1 MFRRKIKDI
10 QEHAKNRGISL
21 ERRLF
26 LYWLIMVLAVMA
38 AVFVVLIV
46 AGVFSNDARKLG
58 GTLSVQQKNTT
69 MTFNKLI
76 DTLNA
81 QNLALSEQITRE
93 VADILET
100 EERTFKDLD
109 NNPELITRIEE
120 RMSFY
125 LQTIVRSRSCSGAY
139 FILDATTNTEAP
151 GADRSRMGLYLRSG
165 NVGTDGMANQYITFF
180 RGVADVARKE
190 NIQMHN
196 RWNLEFDIDNVPGYE
211 ILMDFDGKRI
221 LDSCYLSNRVTLS
234 GTWEQVVLLSVPVVL
249 EGKVR
254 GVCGVE
260 LSELFFNLVFPAV
273 ESSYGNMVTVVAP
286 IADKRLLLDGA
297 ISGKTDGTYFTTDG
311 TLLIKNGEHYN
322 TYSDGSRTYFGNH
335 IVIPKA
341 VDGRSDLTLVTLV
354 PEISYQ
360 SSVAKNRTFWLCG
373 GLGFLVLML
382 LAAMFLT
389 RRFMLPIQKQIRA
402 LKDQKEPQEESNS
415 GIIEI
420 DELLAYM
427 YARQAKPDE
436 ESKMPPGMEE
446 LFFDFARRV
455 ETLTPME
462 RTVLQYY
469 INGFSVNEIAEKE
482 FISLS
487 TVRKHNSNINRSLE
501 YQPEKSCFFILIC
514 SGGVILWRRSHIV
527 PIRRKKGQRERMSSR
542 QRRRRNPRKSC
553 NRKEKDRKKQKTYFK
568 REML

>member
-10 QEHAKNRGISL
+10 QEHAQNRGISL
-21 ERRLF
+21 GRRLF

-46 AGVFSNDARKLG
+46 AGVFSNDAGKLG

-93 VADILET
+93 VSDILET
-100 EERTFKDLD
+100 EGRTFEDLD

-120 RMSFY
+120 RMCFY
-125 LQTIVRSRSCSGAY
+125 LQTIVRSRSCSGVY

-211 ILMDFDGKRI
+211 ILMGFDGKRI

-402 LKDQKEPQEESNS
+402 LKDQKEPQEKSNS

-487 TVRKHNSNINRSLE
+487 TVRKHNSNINRKLGVSTREELLLYIDMFRRCDLME
-501 YQPEKSCFFILIC
+501 KIAYCTDPEKK
-514 SGGVILWRRSHIV
+514 RT
-527 PIRRKKGQRERMSSR
+527 ERTDE
-542 QRRRRNPRKSC
+542 QQTAKTEKSP
-553 NRKEKDRKKQKTYFK
+553 EK
-568 REML
+568 L

>member
-120 RMSFY
+120 RMCFY

-211 ILMDFDGKRI
+211 ILMDFDGRRI

-234 GTWEQVVLLSVPVVL
+234 GTWEQVVLLSIPVVL

-260 LSELFFNLVFPAV
+260 LSELFFNMVFPSV
-273 ESSYGNMVTVVAP
+273 ESPYGNMVTVVAP

-427 YARQAKPDE
+427 HARQAKPDE
-436 ESKMPPGMEE
+436 ESKLPPGMEE

-487 TVRKHNSNINRSLE
+487 TVRKHNSNINRKLGVSTREELLLYIDMFRRCDLME
-501 YQPEKSCFFILIC
+501 KIAYCTGPEKKRTERTDEQQAAKTEKSPEKL
-514 SGGVILWRRSHIV
+514 
-527 PIRRKKGQRERMSSR
+527 KQEEKGS
-542 QRRRRNPRKSC
+542 
-553 NRKEKDRKKQKTYFK
+553 
-568 REML
+568 

>member
-120 RMSFY
+120 RMCFY

-165 NVGTDGMANQYITFF
+165 NVGTDGMANPYITFF

-211 ILMDFDGKRI
+211 ILMGFDGRRI
-221 LDSCYLSNRVTLS
+221 LDCCYLSNRVTLS

-402 LKDQKEPQEESNS
+402 LKDQKEPQEKSNS

-487 TVRKHNSNINRSLE
+487 TVRKHNSNINRKLGVSTREELLLYIDMFRRCDLME
-501 YQPEKSCFFILIC
+501 KIAYCTNPEKK
-514 SGGVILWRRSHIV
+514 RT
-527 PIRRKKGQRERMSSR
+527 ERTDE
-542 QRRRRNPRKSC
+542 QQAAKTEKSP
-553 NRKEKDRKKQKTYFK
+553 EK
-568 REML
+568 L

>member
-10 QEHAKNRGISL
+10 QEHAKNRGISM

-26 LYWLIMVLAVMA
+26 LYWLIMVLAVMT

-46 AGVFSNDARKLG
+46 AGVFSNDAGKLG

-93 VADILET
+93 VSDVLET

-120 RMSFY
+120 RMCFY

-139 FILDATTNTEAP
+139 FILDATTKTEAP
-151 GADRSRMGLYLRSG
+151 GGGRSRMGLYLGSG

-211 ILMDFDGKRI
+211 ILMDFDGRRI

-234 GTWEQVVLLSVPVVL
+234 GTWEQVVLLSIPVVL

-260 LSELFFNLVFPAV
+260 LSELFFNMVFPSV
-273 ESSYGNMVTVVAP
+273 ESPYGNMVTVVAP

-311 TLLIKNGEHYN
+311 TLLIKNGEHYK

-427 YARQAKPDE
+427 HARQAKPDE

-487 TVRKHNSNINRSLE
+487 TVRKHNSNINRKLGVSTREELLLYIDMFRRCDLME
-501 YQPEKSCFFILIC
+501 KIAYCTGPEKKRTERTDEQQAAKTEKSPEKL
-514 SGGVILWRRSHIV
+514 
-527 PIRRKKGQRERMSSR
+527 KQEEKGS
-542 QRRRRNPRKSC
+542 
-553 NRKEKDRKKQKTYFK
+553 
-568 REML
+568 

>member
-10 QEHAKNRGISL
+10 QEHAKNRGISM

-26 LYWLIMVLAVMA
+26 LYWLIMVLAVMT

-46 AGVFSNDARKLG
+46 AGVFSNDAGKLG

-81 QNLALSEQITRE
+81 QNLALSEQIMRE
-93 VADILET
+93 VSDVLET

-120 RMSFY
+120 RMCFY

-139 FILDATTNTEAP
+139 FILDATTNTEAL

-211 ILMDFDGKRI
+211 ILMDFDGRRI

-234 GTWEQVVLLSVPVVL
+234 GTWEQVVLLSIPVVL

-260 LSELFFNLVFPAV
+260 LSELFFNMVFPSV
-273 ESSYGNMVTVVAP
+273 ESPYGNMVTVVAP

-311 TLLIKNGEHYN
+311 TLLIKNGEHYK

-427 YARQAKPDE
+427 HARQAKPDE

-487 TVRKHNSNINRSLE
+487 TVRKHNSNINRKLGVSTREELLLYIDMFRRCDLME
-501 YQPEKSCFFILIC
+501 KIAYCTGPEKKRTERTDEQQAAKTEKSPEKL
-514 SGGVILWRRSHIV
+514 
-527 PIRRKKGQRERMSSR
+527 KQEEKGS
-542 QRRRRNPRKSC
+542 
-553 NRKEKDRKKQKTYFK
+553 
-568 REML
+568 

>member
-120 RMSFY
+120 RMCFY

-211 ILMDFDGKRI
+211 ILMGFDGRHI
-221 LDSCYLSNRVTLS
+221 LDCCYLSNRVTLS

-402 LKDQKEPQEESNS
+402 LKDQKEPQEKSNS

-487 TVRKHNSNINRSLE
+487 TVRKHNSNINRKLGVSTREELLLYIDMFRRCDLME
-501 YQPEKSCFFILIC
+501 KIAYCTGPEKKRTERTDEQQAAKTEKSPEKL
-514 SGGVILWRRSHIV
+514 
-527 PIRRKKGQRERMSSR
+527 KQEEKGS
-542 QRRRRNPRKSC
+542 
-553 NRKEKDRKKQKTYFK
+553 
-568 REML
+568 

>member
-1 MFRRKIKDI
+1 MVSNTGRGRFLNMFRRKIKDI

-120 RMSFY
+120 RMCFY

-211 ILMDFDGKRI
+211 ILMDFDGRRI

-234 GTWEQVVLLSVPVVL
+234 GTWEQVVLLSIPVVL

-402 LKDQKEPQEESNS
+402 LKDQKEPQEKSNS

-487 TVRKHNSNINRSLE
+487 TVRKHNSNINRKLGVSTREELLLYIDMFRRCDLME
-501 YQPEKSCFFILIC
+501 KIAYCTNPEKK
-514 SGGVILWRRSHIV
+514 RT
-527 PIRRKKGQRERMSSR
+527 ERTDE
-542 QRRRRNPRKSC
+542 QQAAKTEKSP
-553 NRKEKDRKKQKTYFK
+553 EK
-568 REML
+568 L

>member
-1 MFRRKIKDI
+1 MVPNTGRGRFLNMFRRKIKDI

-81 QNLALSEQITRE
+81 QNLALSEQITQE

-120 RMSFY
+120 RMCFY

-211 ILMDFDGKRI
+211 ILMGFDGRRI
-221 LDSCYLSNRVTLS
+221 LDCCYLSNRVTLS

-341 VDGRSDLTLVTLV
+341 VNGRSDLTLVTLV

-402 LKDQKEPQEESNS
+402 LKDQKEPQEKSNS

-487 TVRKHNSNINRSLE
+487 TVRKHNSNINRKLGVSTREELLLYIDMFRRCDLME
-501 YQPEKSCFFILIC
+501 KIAYCTDPEKK
-514 SGGVILWRRSHIV
+514 RT
-527 PIRRKKGQRERMSSR
+527 ERTDE
-542 QRRRRNPRKSC
+542 QQAAKTEKSP
-553 NRKEKDRKKQKTYFK
+553 EK
-568 REML
+568 L

>member
-1 MFRRKIKDI
+1 M
-10 QEHAKNRGISL
+10 

-26 LYWLIMVLAVMA
+26 LYWLIMVLAVMT

-46 AGVFSNDARKLG
+46 AGVFSNDAGKLG

-93 VADILET
+93 VSDVLET

-120 RMSFY
+120 RMCFY

-211 ILMDFDGKRI
+211 ILMDFDGRRI

-234 GTWEQVVLLSVPVVL
+234 GTWEQVVLLSIPVVL

-260 LSELFFNLVFPAV
+260 LSELFFNMVFPSV
-273 ESSYGNMVTVVAP
+273 ESPYGNMVTVVAP

-311 TLLIKNGEHYN
+311 TLLIKNGEHYK

-402 LKDQKEPQEESNS
+402 LKDLKEPQEESNS

-487 TVRKHNSNINRSLE
+487 TVRKHNSNINRKLGVSTREELLLYIDMFRRCDLME
-501 YQPEKSCFFILIC
+501 KIAYCTGPEKKRTERTDEQQAAKTEKSPEKL
-514 SGGVILWRRSHIV
+514 
-527 PIRRKKGQRERMSSR
+527 KQEEKGS
-542 QRRRRNPRKSC
+542 
-553 NRKEKDRKKQKTYFK
+553 
-568 REML
+568 

>member
-1 MFRRKIKDI
+1 MVPNTGRGRFLNMFRRKIKDI

-120 RMSFY
+120 RMCFY

-402 LKDQKEPQEESNS
+402 LKDQKEPQEKSNS

-487 TVRKHNSNINRSLE
+487 TVRKHNSNINRKLGVSTREELLLYIDMFRRCDLME
-501 YQPEKSCFFILIC
+501 KIAYCTDPEKK
-514 SGGVILWRRSHIV
+514 RT
-527 PIRRKKGQRERMSSR
+527 ERTDE
-542 QRRRRNPRKSC
+542 QQTAKTEKSQ
-553 NRKEKDRKKQKTYFK
+553 EK
-568 REML
+568 L

>member
-1 MFRRKIKDI
+1 M
-10 QEHAKNRGISL
+10 

-46 AGVFSNDARKLG
+46 AGVFSNDAGKLG

-93 VADILET
+93 VSDVLET

-120 RMSFY
+120 RMCFY

-221 LDSCYLSNRVTLS
+221 LDSCYLSNRVTLF
-234 GTWEQVVLLSVPVVL
+234 GTWEQVVLLSIPVVL

-260 LSELFFNLVFPAV
+260 LSELFFNMVFPSV
-273 ESSYGNMVTVVAP
+273 ESPYGNMVTVVAP

-311 TLLIKNGEHYN
+311 TLLIKNGEHYK

-427 YARQAKPDE
+427 HARQAKPDE

-487 TVRKHNSNINRSLE
+487 TVRKHNSNINRKLGVSTREELLLYIDMFRRCDLME
-501 YQPEKSCFFILIC
+501 KIAYCTGPEKKRTERTDEQQAAKTEKSPEKL
-514 SGGVILWRRSHIV
+514 
-527 PIRRKKGQRERMSSR
+527 KQEEKGS
-542 QRRRRNPRKSC
+542 
-553 NRKEKDRKKQKTYFK
+553 
-568 REML
+568 

>member
-10 QEHAKNRGISL
+10 QEHAKNRGISM

-26 LYWLIMVLAVMA
+26 LYWLIMVLAVMT

-46 AGVFSNDARKLG
+46 AGVFSNDAGKLG

-93 VADILET
+93 VSDVLET

-120 RMSFY
+120 RMCFY

-211 ILMDFDGKRI
+211 ILMDFDGRRI

-234 GTWEQVVLLSVPVVL
+234 GTWEQVVLLSIPVVL

-260 LSELFFNLVFPAV
+260 LSELFFNMVFPSV
-273 ESSYGNMVTVVAP
+273 ESPYGNMVTVVAP

-311 TLLIKNGEHYN
+311 TLLIKNGEHYK

-427 YARQAKPDE
+427 HARQAKPDE

-469 INGFSVNEIAEKE
+469 INGFSSVNEIAEKE

-487 TVRKHNSNINRSLE
+487 TVRKHNSNINRKLGVSTREELLLYIDMFRRCDLME
-501 YQPEKSCFFILIC
+501 KIAYCTGPEKKRTERTDEQQAAKTEKSPEKL
-514 SGGVILWRRSHIV
+514 
-527 PIRRKKGQRERMSSR
+527 KQEEKGS
-542 QRRRRNPRKSC
+542 
-553 NRKEKDRKKQKTYFK
+553 
-568 REML
+568 

>member
-93 VADILET
+93 VSDVLET

-120 RMSFY
+120 RMCFY

-211 ILMDFDGKRI
+211 ILMDFDGRRI

-234 GTWEQVVLLSVPVVL
+234 GTWEQVVLLSIPVVL

-260 LSELFFNLVFPAV
+260 LSELFFNMVFPSV
-273 ESSYGNMVTVVAP
+273 ESPYGNMVTVVAP

-311 TLLIKNGEHYN
+311 TLLIKNGEHYK

-402 LKDQKEPQEESNS
+402 LKDQKEPQEKSNS

-487 TVRKHNSNINRSLE
+487 TVRKHNSNINRKLGVSTREELLLYIDMFRRCDLME
-501 YQPEKSCFFILIC
+501 KIAYCTGPEKKRTERTDEQQAAKTEKSPEKL
-514 SGGVILWRRSHIV
+514 
-527 PIRRKKGQRERMSSR
+527 KQEEKGS
-542 QRRRRNPRKSC
+542 
-553 NRKEKDRKKQKTYFK
+553 
-568 REML
+568 

>member
-1 MFRRKIKDI
+1 M
-10 QEHAKNRGISL
+10 

-120 RMSFY
+120 RMCFY

-211 ILMDFDGKRI
+211 ILMDFDGRRI

-234 GTWEQVVLLSVPVVL
+234 GTWEQVVLLSIPVVL

-260 LSELFFNLVFPAV
+260 LSELFFNMVFPSV
-273 ESSYGNMVTVVAP
+273 ESPYGNMVTVVAP

-311 TLLIKNGEHYN
+311 TLLIKNGEHYK

-427 YARQAKPDE
+427 HARQAKPDE

-487 TVRKHNSNINRSLE
+487 TVRKHNSNINRKLGVSTREELLLYIDMFRRCDLME
-501 YQPEKSCFFILIC
+501 KIAYCTGPEKKRTERTDEQQAAKTEKSPEKL
-514 SGGVILWRRSHIV
+514 
-527 PIRRKKGQRERMSSR
+527 KQEEKGS
-542 QRRRRNPRKSC
+542 
-553 NRKEKDRKKQKTYFK
+553 
-568 REML
+568 

>member
-1 MFRRKIKDI
+1 M
-10 QEHAKNRGISL
+10 

-26 LYWLIMVLAVMA
+26 LYWLIMVLAVMT

-46 AGVFSNDARKLG
+46 AGVFSNDAGKLG

-120 RMSFY
+120 RMCFY

-211 ILMDFDGKRI
+211 ILMDFDGRRI

-234 GTWEQVVLLSVPVVL
+234 GTWEQVVLLSIPVVL

-260 LSELFFNLVFPAV
+260 LSELFFNMVFPSV
-273 ESSYGNMVTVVAP
+273 ESPYGNMVTVVAP

-311 TLLIKNGEHYN
+311 TLLIKNGEHYK

-427 YARQAKPDE
+427 HARQAKPDE

-487 TVRKHNSNINRSLE
+487 TVRKHNSNINRKLGVSTREELLLYIDMFRRCDLME
-501 YQPEKSCFFILIC
+501 KIAYCTGPEKKRTERTDEQQAAKTEKSPEKL
-514 SGGVILWRRSHIV
+514 
-527 PIRRKKGQRERMSSR
+527 KQEEKGS
-542 QRRRRNPRKSC
+542 
-553 NRKEKDRKKQKTYFK
+553 
-568 REML
+568 

>member
-10 QEHAKNRGISL
+10 QEHAKNRWISM

-26 LYWLIMVLAVMA
+26 LYWLIMVLAVMT

-46 AGVFSNDARKLG
+46 AGVFSNDAGKLG

-93 VADILET
+93 VSDVLET

-120 RMSFY
+120 RMCFY

-211 ILMDFDGKRI
+211 ILMDFDGRRI

-234 GTWEQVVLLSVPVVL
+234 GTWEQGVLLSIPVVL

-260 LSELFFNLVFPAV
+260 LSELFFNMVFPSV
-273 ESSYGNMVTVVAP
+273 ESPYGNMVTVVAP

-311 TLLIKNGEHYN
+311 TLLIKNGEHYK

-373 GLGFLVLML
+373 GRGYLVLML

-427 YARQAKPDE
+427 HARQAKPDE

-487 TVRKHNSNINRSLE
+487 TVRKHNSNINRKLGVSTREELLLYIDMFRRCDLME
-501 YQPEKSCFFILIC
+501 KIAYCTGPEKKRTERTDEQQAAKTEKSPEKL
-514 SGGVILWRRSHIV
+514 
-527 PIRRKKGQRERMSSR
+527 KQEEKGS
-542 QRRRRNPRKSC
+542 
-553 NRKEKDRKKQKTYFK
+553 
-568 REML
+568 

>member
-81 QNLALSEQITRE
+81 QNLALSEQITQE

-120 RMSFY
+120 RMCFY

-211 ILMDFDGKRI
+211 ILMGFDGRRI
-221 LDSCYLSNRVTLS
+221 LDCCYLSNRVTLS

-341 VDGRSDLTLVTLV
+341 VNGRSDLTLVTLV

-402 LKDQKEPQEESNS
+402 LKDQKEPQEKSNS

-487 TVRKHNSNINRSLE
+487 TVRKHNSNINRKLGVSTREELLLYIDMFRRCDLME
-501 YQPEKSCFFILIC
+501 KIAYCTDPEKK
-514 SGGVILWRRSHIV
+514 RT
-527 PIRRKKGQRERMSSR
+527 ERTDE
-542 QRRRRNPRKSC
+542 QQAAKTEKSP
-553 NRKEKDRKKQKTYFK
+553 EK
-568 REML
+568 L

>member
-46 AGVFSNDARKLG
+46 AGVFNNDARKLG

-93 VADILET
+93 VSDILET

-120 RMSFY
+120 RMCFY

-402 LKDQKEPQEESNS
+402 LKDQKEPQEKSNS

-487 TVRKHNSNINRSLE
+487 TVRKHNSNINRKLGVSTREELLLYIDMFRRCDLME
-501 YQPEKSCFFILIC
+501 KIAYCTDPEKK
-514 SGGVILWRRSHIV
+514 RT
-527 PIRRKKGQRERMSSR
+527 ERTDE
-542 QRRRRNPRKSC
+542 QQAAKTEKSP
-553 NRKEKDRKKQKTYFK
+553 EK
-568 REML
+568 L

>member
-120 RMSFY
+120 RMCFY

-402 LKDQKEPQEESNS
+402 LKDQKEPQEKSNS

-487 TVRKHNSNINRSLE
+487 TVRKHNSNINRKLGVSTREELLLYIDMFRRCDLME
-501 YQPEKSCFFILIC
+501 KIAYCTNPEKK
-514 SGGVILWRRSHIV
+514 RT
-527 PIRRKKGQRERMSSR
+527 ERTDE
-542 QRRRRNPRKSC
+542 QQAAKTEKSP
-553 NRKEKDRKKQKTYFK
+553 EK
-568 REML
+568 L

>member
-10 QEHAKNRGISL
+10 QEHAKNRGISM

-26 LYWLIMVLAVMA
+26 LYWLIMVLAVMT

-46 AGVFSNDARKLG
+46 AGVFSNDAGKLG

-93 VADILET
+93 VSDVLET

-120 RMSFY
+120 RMCFY

-139 FILDATTNTEAP
+139 FILDATTNTEAL

-211 ILMDFDGKRI
+211 ILMDFDGRRI

-234 GTWEQVVLLSVPVVL
+234 GTWEQVVLLSIPVVL

-260 LSELFFNLVFPAV
+260 LSELFFNMVFPSV
-273 ESSYGNMVTVVAP
+273 ESPYGNMVTVVAP

-311 TLLIKNGEHYN
+311 TLLIKNGEHYK

-373 GLGFLVLML
+373 GRGFLVLML

-427 YARQAKPDE
+427 HARQAKPDE

-487 TVRKHNSNINRSLE
+487 TVRKHNSNINRKLGVSTREELLLYIDMFRRCDLME
-501 YQPEKSCFFILIC
+501 KIAYCTGPEKKRTERTDEQQAAKTEKSPEKL
-514 SGGVILWRRSHIV
+514 
-527 PIRRKKGQRERMSSR
+527 KQEEKGS
-542 QRRRRNPRKSC
+542 
-553 NRKEKDRKKQKTYFK
+553 
-568 REML
+568 

>member
-120 RMSFY
+120 RMCFY

-402 LKDQKEPQEESNS
+402 LKDQKEPQEKSNS

-487 TVRKHNSNINRSLE
+487 TVRKHNSNINRKLGVSTREELLLYIDMFRRCDLME
-501 YQPEKSCFFILIC
+501 KIAYCTDPEKK
-514 SGGVILWRRSHIV
+514 RT
-527 PIRRKKGQRERMSSR
+527 ERTDE
-542 QRRRRNPRKSC
+542 QQAAKTEKSP
-553 NRKEKDRKKQKTYFK
+553 EK
-568 REML
+568 L

>member
-120 RMSFY
+120 RMCFY

-382 LAAMFLT
+382 LAVMFLT
-389 RRFMLPIQKQIRA
+389 RRFMLPIQKQIRV

-487 TVRKHNSNINRSLE
+487 TVRKHNSNINRKLGVSTREELLLYIDMFRRCDLME
-501 YQPEKSCFFILIC
+501 KIAYCTDPEKK
-514 SGGVILWRRSHIV
+514 RT
-527 PIRRKKGQRERMSSR
+527 ERTDE
-542 QRRRRNPRKSC
+542 QQTAKTEKSQ
-553 NRKEKDRKKQKTYFK
+553 EK
-568 REML
+568 L

>member
-1 MFRRKIKDI
+1 M
-10 QEHAKNRGISL
+10 

-46 AGVFSNDARKLG
+46 AGVFSNDAGKLG

-93 VADILET
+93 VSDVLET

-120 RMSFY
+120 RMCFY
-125 LQTIVRSRSCSGAY
+125 IQTIVRSRSCSGAY

-211 ILMDFDGKRI
+211 ILMDFDGRRI

-234 GTWEQVVLLSVPVVL
+234 GTWEQVVLLSIPVVL

-260 LSELFFNLVFPAV
+260 LSELFFNMVFPAV
-273 ESSYGNMVTVVAP
+273 ESPYGNMVTVVAP

-311 TLLIKNGEHYN
+311 TLLIKNGEHYK

-402 LKDQKEPQEESNS
+402 LKDQKEPQEKSNS

-487 TVRKHNSNINRSLE
+487 TVRKHNSNINRKLGVSTREELLLYIDMFRRCDLME
-501 YQPEKSCFFILIC
+501 KIAYCTGPEKKRTERTDEQQAAKTEKSPEKL
-514 SGGVILWRRSHIV
+514 
-527 PIRRKKGQRERMSSR
+527 KQEEKGS
-542 QRRRRNPRKSC
+542 
-553 NRKEKDRKKQKTYFK
+553 
-568 REML
+568 

>member
-10 QEHAKNRGISL
+10 QEHAKNRGISM

-26 LYWLIMVLAVMA
+26 LYWLIMVLAVMT

-46 AGVFSNDARKLG
+46 AGVFSNDAGKLG

-93 VADILET
+93 VSDVLET

-120 RMSFY
+120 RMCFY

-180 RGVADVARKE
+180 RRVADVARKE

-211 ILMDFDGKRI
+211 ILMDFDGRRI

-234 GTWEQVVLLSVPVVL
+234 GTWEQVVLLSIPVVL

-260 LSELFFNLVFPAV
+260 LSELFFNMVFPSV
-273 ESSYGNMVTVVAP
+273 ESPYGNMVTVVAP

-311 TLLIKNGEHYN
+311 TLLIKNGEHYK

-341 VDGRSDLTLVTLV
+341 VDGRSDLTLVTLI

-427 YARQAKPDE
+427 HARQAKPDE

-487 TVRKHNSNINRSLE
+487 TVRKHNSNINRKLGVSTREELLLYIDMFRRCDLME
-501 YQPEKSCFFILIC
+501 KIAYCTGPEKKRTERTDEQQAAKTEKSPEKL
-514 SGGVILWRRSHIV
+514 
-527 PIRRKKGQRERMSSR
+527 KQEEKGS
-542 QRRRRNPRKSC
+542 
-553 NRKEKDRKKQKTYFK
+553 
-568 REML
+568 

>member
-1 MFRRKIKDI
+1 M
-10 QEHAKNRGISL
+10 

-26 LYWLIMVLAVMA
+26 LYWLIMVLAVMT

-46 AGVFSNDARKLG
+46 AGVFSNDAGKLG

-93 VADILET
+93 VSDVLET

-120 RMSFY
+120 RMCFY

-139 FILDATTNTEAP
+139 FILDATTNTEAL

-211 ILMDFDGKRI
+211 ILMDFDGRRI

-234 GTWEQVVLLSVPVVL
+234 GTWEQVVLLSIPVVL

-260 LSELFFNLVFPAV
+260 LSELFFNMVFPSV
-273 ESSYGNMVTVVAP
+273 ESPYGNMVTVVAP

-311 TLLIKNGEHYN
+311 TLLIKNGEHYK

-487 TVRKHNSNINRSLE
+487 TVRKHNSNINRKLGVSTREELLLYIDMFRRCDLME
-501 YQPEKSCFFILIC
+501 KIAYCTGPEKKRTERTDEQQAAKTEKSPEKL
-514 SGGVILWRRSHIV
+514 
-527 PIRRKKGQRERMSSR
+527 KQEEKGS
-542 QRRRRNPRKSC
+542 
-553 NRKEKDRKKQKTYFK
+553 
-568 REML
+568 

>member
-10 QEHAKNRGISL
+10 QEHAKNRGISM

-46 AGVFSNDARKLG
+46 AGVFSNDAGKLG

-93 VADILET
+93 VSDVLET

-120 RMSFY
+120 RMCFY
-125 LQTIVRSRSCSGAY
+125 IQTIVRSRSCSGAY

-211 ILMDFDGKRI
+211 ILMDFDGRRI

-234 GTWEQVVLLSVPVVL
+234 GTWEQVVLLSIPVVL

-260 LSELFFNLVFPAV
+260 LSELFFNMVFPAV
-273 ESSYGNMVTVVAP
+273 ESPYGNMVTVVAP

-311 TLLIKNGEHYN
+311 TLLIKNGEHYK

-402 LKDQKEPQEESNS
+402 LKDQKEPQEKSNS

-487 TVRKHNSNINRSLE
+487 TVRKHNSNINRKLGVSTREELLLYIDMFRRCDLME
-501 YQPEKSCFFILIC
+501 KIAYCTGPEKKRTERTDEQQAAKTEKSPEKL
-514 SGGVILWRRSHIV
+514 
-527 PIRRKKGQRERMSSR
+527 KQEEKGS
-542 QRRRRNPRKSC
+542 
-553 NRKEKDRKKQKTYFK
+553 
-568 REML
+568 

>member
-120 RMSFY
+120 RMCFY

-211 ILMDFDGKRI
+211 ILMDFDGRRI

-234 GTWEQVVLLSVPVVL
+234 GTWEQVVLLSIPVVL

-260 LSELFFNLVFPAV
+260 LSELFFNMVFPSV
-273 ESSYGNMVTVVAP
+273 ESPYGNMVTVVAP

-402 LKDQKEPQEESNS
+402 LKDQKEPQEKSNS

-487 TVRKHNSNINRSLE
+487 TVRKHNSNINRKLGVSTREELLLYIDMFRRCDLME
-501 YQPEKSCFFILIC
+501 KIAYCTDPEKK
-514 SGGVILWRRSHIV
+514 RT
-527 PIRRKKGQRERMSSR
+527 ERTDE
-542 QRRRRNPRKSC
+542 QQAAKTEKSP
-553 NRKEKDRKKQKTYFK
+553 EK
-568 REML
+568 L

>member
-1 MFRRKIKDI
+1 M
-10 QEHAKNRGISL
+10 

-26 LYWLIMVLAVMA
+26 LYWLIMVLAVMT

-46 AGVFSNDARKLG
+46 AGVFSNDAGKLG

-93 VADILET
+93 VSDVLET

-120 RMSFY
+120 RMCFY

-211 ILMDFDGKRI
+211 ILMDFDGRRI

-234 GTWEQVVLLSVPVVL
+234 GTWEQVVLLSIPVVL

-254 GVCGVE
+254 GVCGVV
-260 LSELFFNLVFPAV
+260 LSELFFNMVFPSV
-273 ESSYGNMVTVVAP
+273 ESPYGNMVTVVAP

-311 TLLIKNGEHYN
+311 TLLIKNGEHYK

-402 LKDQKEPQEESNS
+402 LKDQKEPQEKSNS

-487 TVRKHNSNINRSLE
+487 TVRKHNSNINRKLGVSTREELLLYIDMFRRCDLME
-501 YQPEKSCFFILIC
+501 KIAYCTGPEKKRTERTDEQQAAKTEKSPEKL
-514 SGGVILWRRSHIV
+514 
-527 PIRRKKGQRERMSSR
+527 KQEEKGS
-542 QRRRRNPRKSC
+542 
-553 NRKEKDRKKQKTYFK
+553 
-568 REML
+568 

>member
-1 MFRRKIKDI
+1 M
-10 QEHAKNRGISL
+10 

-26 LYWLIMVLAVMA
+26 LYWLIMVLAVMT

-46 AGVFSNDARKLG
+46 AGVFSNDAGKLG

-93 VADILET
+93 VSDVLET

-120 RMSFY
+120 RMCFY

-180 RGVADVARKE
+180 RGVADARKE

-211 ILMDFDGKRI
+211 ILMDFDGRRI

-234 GTWEQVVLLSVPVVL
+234 GTWEQVVLLSIPVVL

-260 LSELFFNLVFPAV
+260 LSELFFNMVFPSV
-273 ESSYGNMVTVVAP
+273 ESPYGNMVTVVAP

-311 TLLIKNGEHYN
+311 TLLIKNGEHYK

-427 YARQAKPDE
+427 HARQAKPDE

-487 TVRKHNSNINRSLE
+487 TVRKHNSNINRKLGVSTREELLLYIDMFRRCDLME
-501 YQPEKSCFFILIC
+501 KIAYCTGPEKKRTERTDEQQAAKTEKSPEKL
-514 SGGVILWRRSHIV
+514 
-527 PIRRKKGQRERMSSR
+527 KQEEKGS
-542 QRRRRNPRKSC
+542 
-553 NRKEKDRKKQKTYFK
+553 
-568 REML
+568 

>member
-1 MFRRKIKDI
+1 M
-10 QEHAKNRGISL
+10 

-26 LYWLIMVLAVMA
+26 LYWLIMVLAVMT

-46 AGVFSNDARKLG
+46 AGVFSNDAGKLG

-120 RMSFY
+120 RMCFY

-165 NVGTDGMANQYITFF
+165 NAGTDGMANQYITFF

-211 ILMDFDGKRI
+211 ILMDFDGRRI

-234 GTWEQVVLLSVPVVL
+234 GTWEQVVLLSIPVVL

-260 LSELFFNLVFPAV
+260 LSELFFNMVFPSV
-273 ESSYGNMVTVVAP
+273 ESPYGNMVTVVAP

-427 YARQAKPDE
+427 HARQAKPDE

-487 TVRKHNSNINRSLE
+487 TVRKHNSNINRKLGVSTREELLLYIDMFRRCDLME
-501 YQPEKSCFFILIC
+501 KIAYCTGPEKKRTERTDEQQAAKTEKSPEKL
-514 SGGVILWRRSHIV
+514 
-527 PIRRKKGQRERMSSR
+527 KQEEKGS
-542 QRRRRNPRKSC
+542 
-553 NRKEKDRKKQKTYFK
+553 
-568 REML
+568 

>member
-120 RMSFY
+120 RMCFY

-221 LDSCYLSNRVTLS
+221 LDSCYLSNRVTLF

-273 ESSYGNMVTVVAP
+273 ESPYGNMVTVVAP

-360 SSVAKNRTFWLCG
+360 SSVAKNRTFWFCG

-402 LKDQKEPQEESNS
+402 LKDQKEPQEKSNS

-487 TVRKHNSNINRSLE
+487 TVRKHNSNINRKLGVSTREELLLYIDMFRRCDLME
-501 YQPEKSCFFILIC
+501 KIAYCTDPEKK
-514 SGGVILWRRSHIV
+514 RT
-527 PIRRKKGQRERMSSR
+527 ERTDE
-542 QRRRRNPRKSC
+542 QQAAKTEKSP
-553 NRKEKDRKKQKTYFK
+553 EK
-568 REML
+568 L